1 MAKQKVAPPKK
12 LAADR
17 NALNAADRPDAP
29 TKPLVVI
36 GLLGTQ
42 LDGGTKPE
50 RWEKWRPTVSLFQR
64 EDFLVSRLEL
74 IVDPKFQTLC
84 DTVIADIQQVS
95 PESEVRTHAVS
106 FRDAWN
112 LEEVYGKLLDF
123 AKGFSPAF
131 NPDAEDYLIHITTGT
146 HVAQICLF
154 LLTESRYLPGRLI
167 QSSPPDRR
175 RPDEPGEFQIID
187 LDLSKYDKLAS
198 RFASERQE
206 GTSFLKS
213 GIETR
218 STKFNQL
225 IDQIERV
232 AFASTEPLLLMGPTG
247 AGKSQLA
254 RRIFELKK
262 QRRQLAGQFVE
273 VNCATLRGD
282 AAMSALFGHVKG
294 SFTGATTDRAGLLR
308 TADGGLLFLDEIGEL
323 GIDEQAML
331 LRALE
336 EKRFLPVGSDREVES
351 DFQLIAGTNRDL
363 WRAIQ
368 SGSFREDLLARIN
381 LWTFE
386 LPALRDRPEDIEPNV
401 RYELDQF
408 AQRRG
413 ASVTFNKEAR
423 ERFLRFATSSEAH
436 WSGNFRDLN
445 AAITRMATL
454 AQGGRITT
462 ELVAEEVARLTRGWR
477 TPSDASVETRED
489 VFRAVFTSEEL
500 AAIDHFDRVQ
510 LAEVISIC
518 QRSHTLS
525 EAGRKLFHASRQSK
539 KITNDADR
547 LRKYLARFNLD
558 WHRLHIHREL
568 AAGKIGD

>member
-1 MAKQKVAPPKK
+1 MKKARAKSKPTSVKEVVATDSDK
-12 LAADR
+12 
-17 NALNAADRPDAP
+17 
-29 TKPLVVI
+29 KPLVLI

-42 LDGGTKPE
+42 LDGGTLPK

-64 EDFLVSRLEL
+64 EDLLVSRIEL
-74 IVDPKFQTLC
+74 IFDPKFHTLC
-84 DTVIADIQQVS
+84 ETVAADIKHVS
-95 PESEVRTHAVS
+95 PETEVRTHPLS
-106 FRDAWN
+106 LRDPWN
-112 LEEVYGKLLDF
+112 LAEVYGKLLDF
-123 AKGFSPAF
+123 AKGYAF
-131 NPDAEDYLIHITTGT
+131 NPDTEDYLIHITTGT

-167 QSSPPDRR
+167 QSAPPDRR
-175 RPDEPGEFQIID
+175 RGPDESGEFQIID
-187 LDLSKYDKLAS
+187 LDLSQYDTLAS
-198 RFASERQE
+198 RFATERQE
-206 GTSFLKS
+206 GTSVLKS

-218 STKFNQL
+218 SNKFNRL
-225 IDQIERV
+225 IEQIERV
-232 AFASTEPLLLMGPTG
+232 AICSSEPLLLMGPTG

-262 QRRQLAGQFVE
+262 QRHQLAGQIVE

-294 SFTGATTDRAGLLR
+294 SFTGAMTDRAGLLR
-308 TADGGLLFLDEIGEL
+308 AADGGLLFLDEIGEL

-336 EKRFLPVGSDREVES
+336 EKRFLPVGSDLDSQS

-363 WRAIQ
+363 WKATQ
-368 SGSFREDLLARIN
+368 TGHFREDLLARIN

-386 LPALRDRPEDIEPNV
+386 LPALRDRTEDIEPNIL
-401 RYELDQF
+401 YELDQF
-408 AQRRG
+408 AQRHG
-413 ASVTFNKEAR
+413 VNVTFNKEAR
-423 ERFLRFATSSEAH
+423 DRFLRFGTSSDAR

-454 AQGGRITT
+454 AEGGRITT
-462 ELVAEEVARLTRGWR
+462 ELVSEEVARLARGWR
-477 TPSDASVETRED
+477 TPSDASVETREN
-489 VFRAVFTSEEL
+489 VLQSVFTSEEIS
-500 AAIDHFDRVQ
+500 AIDLFDRVQ

-525 EAGRKLFHASRQSK
+525 EAGRKLFNASRQSK

-547 LRKYLARFNLD
+547 LRKYLARFGLD
-558 WHRLHIHREL
+558 WQQLQSHRDS
-568 AAGKIGD
+568 AAAKSGD

>member
-1 MAKQKVAPPKK
+1 MAKQKVAEPKK
-12 LAADR
+12 LAAARDT
-17 NALNAADRPDAP
+17 LNSADRPDAP

-84 DTVIADIQQVS
+84 DTVVADVQQVS
-95 PESEVRTHAVS
+95 PESEVRTHTVS

-123 AKGFSPAF
+123 AKGYAF
-131 NPDAEDYLIHITTGT
+131 NPEAEDYLIHITTGT

-175 RPDEPGEFQIID
+175 RPDEPGEIQIID

-198 RFASERQE
+198 RFSSEQQE

-232 AFASTEPLLLMGPTG
+232 AIASTESLLLMGPTG

-351 DFQLIAGTNRDL
+351 DFQLIAGTNRNL

-386 LPALRDRPEDIEPNV
+386 LPALRDRAEDIEPNV

-408 AQRRG
+408 AQRHG

-462 ELVAEEVARLTRGWR
+462 ELVTEEVARLTRGWR
-477 TPSDASVETRED
+477 TPSDTAVETREN
-489 VFRAVFTSEEL
+489 VLQSVFTSEEIST
-500 AAIDHFDRVQ
+500 IDLFDQVQ

-518 QRSHTLS
+518 HRNHTLS
-525 EAGRKLFHASRQSK
+525 EAGRKLFNASRQSK
-539 KITNDADR
+539 KIINDADR
-547 LRKYLARFNLD
+547 LRKYLARFGLD
-558 WHRLHIHREL
+558 WLRLQSHRDS
-568 AAGKIGD
+568 AADKSGD